1 MSSQKQPAAQYV
13 FGSPDNRDA
22 LHFTDITGAVVSWI
36 DNEGFGQGNLN
47 VAGIAP
53 LIQTVK
59 ISNSQLLNMSTVPV
73 VLIPAPGL
81 GKYISPQAMSFQL
94 NVGTIPFQIANS
106 GAGNS
111 FVYWAGLSA
120 NINSSATYFPD
131 SIGGEGMD
139 YTNAAS
145 QLIILPAYMILGSVG
160 LAGAVNEA
168 LVMSMDDALSVGNG
182 TMTVTIS
189 YTIVTI

>member
-73 VLIPAPGL
+73 IVIPSPGP
-81 GKYISPQAMSFQL
+81 GKYISPQATTFQL
-94 NVGTIPFQIANS
+94 DVGTIPFQIANS
-106 GAGNS
+106 GAGQTYL
-111 FVYWAGLSA
+111 YWLANGFAGSA
-120 NINSSATYFPD
+120 PAGFFYD
-131 SIGGEGMD
+131 SIGQDGMD
-139 YTNAAS
+139 YTNALS
-145 QLIILPAYMILGSVG
+145 QLLILGTFMVRF
-160 LAGAVNEA
+160 NRP
-168 LVMSMDDALSVGNG
+168 
-182 TMTVTIS
+182 
-189 YTIVTI
+189 